1 MKRNNLYSNEVYEK
15 VNKESKDILED
26 YILELKA
33 RGRAKK
39 TIEQY
44 VFDIKMAY
52 CYFQEN
58 NSNKSILDLKK
69 RDFRNFFLMLQETGK
84 SSARINRVQSSLRN
98 LLEFVVDDE
107 DDYEDYYKNP
117 MKKIKSVEKNSVR
130 EIIFLTDEQIDYLID
145 YLMKRKKYQKALY
158 ISLSYDSAARR
169 NEIHQVKKHNFL
181 ESNMTNSVIG
191 KRGKQFSLMYM
202 NRTREIAQKYFEE
215 RGEDDIESLWV
226 SYYNGEARPLTY
238 ETLYQWA
245 ISFRSILEDKYDE
258 DLPINS
264 HSFRHTS
271 LENYENGTHHN
282 LKDMGKE
289 SLSINELRVLAN
301 HENIDITQS
310 YLKNKDQEILSDL
323 FS

>member
-1 MKRNNLYSNEVYEK
+1 MERNNLYSNEVYEK

-145 YLMKRKKYQKALY
+145 YLMERKKYQKALY

-191 KRGKQFSLMYM
+191 KRGKQFPLMYM

>member
-1 MKRNNLYSNEVYEK
+1 MERNNIFNEEVYKE
-15 VNKESKDILED
+15 VNKESKDILQD
-26 YILELKA
+26 YILELKS

-117 MKKIKSVEKNSVR
+117 MKKIKSVEKNPVK
-130 EIIFLTDEQIDYLID
+130 EIVFLTDEQVDYLID
-145 YLMKRKKYQKALY
+145 YLMERKKYQKALY
-158 ISLSYDSAARR
+158 VSLSYDSAARR
-169 NEIHQVKKHNFL
+169 NEIHQVKKNNFL

-191 KRGKQFSLMYM
+191 KRGKQFPLMYM
-202 NRTREIAQKYFEE
+202 NRTREIAEKYFEE
-215 RGEDDIESLWV
+215 RGEDSIESLWV

-289 SLSINELRVLAN
+289 NLSINELRVLAN

>member
-1 MKRNNLYSNEVYEK
+1 
-15 VNKESKDILED
+15 
-26 YILELKA
+26 
-33 RGRAKK
+33 
-39 TIEQY
+39 
-44 VFDIKMAY
+44 
-52 CYFQEN
+52 
-58 NSNKSILDLKK
+58 
-69 RDFRNFFLMLQETGK
+69 
-84 SSARINRVQSSLRN
+84 
-98 LLEFVVDDE
+98 
-107 DDYEDYYKNP
+107 
-117 MKKIKSVEKNSVR
+117 
-130 EIIFLTDEQIDYLID
+130 
-145 YLMKRKKYQKALY
+145 
-158 ISLSYDSAARR
+158 
-169 NEIHQVKKHNFL
+169 
-181 ESNMTNSVIG
+181 
-191 KRGKQFSLMYM
+191 MYM
-202 NRTREIAQKYFEE
+202 NRTREIAEKYFEE
-215 RGEDDIESLWV
+215 RGEDNVESLWV

-289 SLSINELRVLAN
+289 NLSINELRVLAN